1 MISGL
6 QIACVIRVSVVF
18 DTTSGRMIKLLPAHP
33 LGGAASMSRPPSL
46 SSRAEALQPSLTL
59 AISARA
65 KALQQEGRNICS
77 LSAGEPDFG
86 TPSFI
91 VEASIQALRDGVT
104 RYGPAAGDPVLREA
118 IARKITGENGI
129 PTSAAEVLVTNGGKQ
144 AIYNLFQVLLNPG
157 DEVLIPSPY
166 WLSYPEM
173 ARLAGARPV
182 SVASS
187 AADGFRLDVQ
197 ALEAAVTPATRL
209 LLINSPGNPT
219 GRVLSRDELQQLAE
233 LVRRHP
239 RLLVMTDEIYEYLLD
254 EGITHHSFA
263 ALAPDLKDRCFMVN
277 GFAKGWAMT
286 GWRLGYLSGPAA
298 VIKAASALQSQS
310 TSNVC
315 SFAQRGAIAAIEG
328 SRDCVREMAVSYN
341 HRRALLVEGLQA
353 LPGITLVQPEGAFYA
368 FPQLP
373 QACGDSVSFCQKAL
387 EQEGLAIV
395 PGGAFGNDRCVRLS
409 CAVSRETIT
418 DGLSRLSR
426 LLPAD

>member
-1 MISGL
+1 
-6 QIACVIRVSVVF
+6 
-18 DTTSGRMIKLLPAHP
+18 
-33 LGGAASMSRPPSL
+33 MSPPPSL

-65 KALQQEGRNICS
+65 KALKQEGRNICS

-91 VEASIQALRDGVT
+91 VEAAIQALLDGVT
-104 RYGPAAGDPVLREA
+104 RYGPASGDPELKLA
-118 IARKITGENGI
+118 IARKLTAENGL
-129 PTSAAEVLVTNGGKQ
+129 PTSAEEVLVTNGGKQ

-157 DEVLIPSPY
+157 DEVLIPAPY

-173 ARLAGARPV
+173 ARLAGAQPV
-182 SVASS
+182 AVPSS
-187 AADGFRLDVQ
+187 AADGFRLDLQ
-197 ALEAAVTPATRL
+197 ALEAAITPATRL
-209 LLINSPGNPT
+209 LVINSPGNPT

-239 RLLVMTDEIYEYLLD
+239 RLLVMTDEIYEYLLE
-254 EGITHHSFA
+254 EGVMHHSFA
-263 ALAPDLKDRCFMVN
+263 AVAPDLRDRCFMVN

-286 GWRLGYLSGPAA
+286 GWRLGYLSGPAS
-298 VIKAASALQSQS
+298 VIKAAAALQSQS

-315 SFAQRGAIAAIEG
+315 SFAQRGAVAAIEA
-328 SRDCVREMAVSYN
+328 SRDCVREMAVSYDQ
-341 HRRALLVEGLQA
+341 RRTLLVEGLQA
-353 LPGITLVQPEGAFYA
+353 LPGITLVPPKGAFYA

-373 QACGDSVSFCQKAL
+373 EACGDSVNFCQRAL

-395 PGGAFGNDRCVRLS
+395 PGGAFGDDRCVRLS

-418 DGLSRLSR
+418 DGLSRLAR
-426 LLPAD
+426 LLPTG

>member
-1 MISGL
+1 
-6 QIACVIRVSVVF
+6 
-18 DTTSGRMIKLLPAHP
+18 
-33 LGGAASMSRPPSL
+33 MSPPPSL

-65 KALQQEGRNICS
+65 KTLKQEGRNICS

-91 VEASIQALRDGVT
+91 VEAAIQALRDGVT
-104 RYGPAAGDPVLREA
+104 RYGPASGDPELKLA
-118 IARKITGENGI
+118 IARKLTAENGL
-129 PTSAAEVLVTNGGKQ
+129 PTSAEQVLVTNGGKQ

-157 DEVLIPSPY
+157 DEVLIPAPY

-182 SVASS
+182 AVPSS
-187 AADGFRLDVQ
+187 AADGFRLDLQ
-197 ALEAAVTPATRL
+197 ALEAAITPATRL
-209 LLINSPGNPT
+209 LVINSPGNPT
-219 GRVLSRDELQQLAE
+219 GRVLSREELQQLAE
-233 LVRRHP
+233 LVRSHP
-239 RLLVMTDEIYEYLLD
+239 RLLVMTDEIYEYLLE
-254 EGITHHSFA
+254 EGVTHHSFA
-263 ALAPDLKDRCFMVN
+263 AVAPDLKDRCFMVN

-286 GWRLGYLSGPAA
+286 GWRLGYLSGPAS
-298 VIKAASALQSQS
+298 VIKAAAALQSQS

-328 SRDCVREMAVSYN
+328 SRDCVREMAVSYDQ
-341 HRRALLVEGLQA
+341 RRTLLVEGLQA
-353 LPGITLVQPEGAFYA
+353 LPGITLVPPKGAFYA

-373 QACGDSVSFCQKAL
+373 EACGDSVNFCQRAL

-395 PGGAFGNDRCVRLS
+395 PGGAFGDDRCVRLS

-418 DGLSRLSR
+418 DGLSRLAR
-426 LLPAD
+426 LLPAG

>member
-1 MISGL
+1 
-6 QIACVIRVSVVF
+6 
-18 DTTSGRMIKLLPAHP
+18 
-33 LGGAASMSRPPSL
+33 MSRPPSL

-104 RYGPAAGDPVLREA
+104 RYGPAAGDPALREA
-118 IARKITGENGI
+118 IATKITSENGI

-182 SVASS
+182 AVPSS
-187 AADGFRLDVQ
+187 AADGFRLDLQ
-197 ALEAAVTPATRL
+197 ALEAAITPATRL
-209 LLINSPGNPT
+209 LVINSPGNPT
-219 GRVLSRDELQQLAE
+219 GRVLSLDELQQLAE

-254 EGITHHSFA
+254 QGITHHSFA
-263 ALAPDLKDRCFMVN
+263 ALAPDLRDRCFMVN

-328 SRDCVREMAVSYN
+328 SRDCVREMAGSYN
-341 HRRALLVEGLQA
+341 QRRSMLVDGLKR
-353 LPGITLVQPEGAFYA
+353 LPGITLIPPSGAFYA

-373 QACGDSVSFCQKAL
+373 EACGDSVSFCQRAL

-395 PGGAFGNDRCVRLS
+395 PGGAFGDDRCVRLS
-409 CAVSRETIT
+409 CAVSRETIA
-418 DGLSRLSR
+418 DGLSRLAR
-426 LLPAD
+426 LLPAG